1 MSQNNT
7 EGTGIVN
14 FIMVAAGILFAAV
27 SALAGTNAAQA
38 DETDGAELDPP
49 ESVTETLAQET
60 QSIYIDANV
69 LGGHEAK
76 ETKVTGET
84 VPEAAVTVVYPGEKE
99 FTAKADGKGQF
110 TIDALPELEDGDE
123 VQVMSEKDGR
133 KYEIFFNYKNS

>member
-1 MSQNNT
+1 MDQNNA
-7 EGTGIVN
+7 EKTGIVN

-27 SALAGTNAAQA
+27 SALAGTNVAQA
-38 DETDGAELDPP
+38 DEAGSVQENAP

-69 LGGHEAK
+69 QSDHEAK

-84 VPEAAVTVVYPGEKE
+84 VPKAEVTVVYPGEKE
-99 FTAKADGKGQF
+99 FTAKADEKGQF
-110 TIDALPELEDGDE
+110 TIDGLPELEDGDE
-123 VQVMSEKDGR
+123 VQVASEKDGQ